1 MGSTP
6 EPLNALQLLSGDA
19 QTFLDSVWASHVH
32 EHRTDPARLTSLLSL
47 DDVDHLMTS
56 VALRTPALRVV
67 EGGTVLPPAR
77 FTRGGSIA
85 GTPLTGLVDPRKV
98 MDLYAAGATLVLQG
112 LHRYW
117 PPLTELVRAL
127 ELELGHPCQ
136 ANAYLTPPDS
146 QGFAR
151 HEDTHDVF
159 VFQTHGRK
167 VWTLVEEGQERDL
180 ELVPGLSVYLPTG
193 TPHSARS
200 EAEPSL
206 HVTIGINRVRWR
218 DLLRTVAETALADS
232 RYDAPLPAG
241 FLTDPARL
249 SGPMADELATFAKSL
264 GELDPASMTDGATT
278 RFLSERTSVLRG
290 ALTDLV
296 ALPALDDSTVLERRA
311 TAACELREDGDRL
324 RVLLGDR
331 ELRMP
336 LGAAGAMAH
345 VRDHSRFT
353 LRDLAPWLDEQS
365 RVVLA
370 RRLVREGLLR
380 IRP

>member
-1 MGSTP
+1 MS
-6 EPLNALQLLSGDA
+6 ALDLLSGDA
-19 QTFLDSVWASHVH
+19 RTFIDRVWASHVH
-32 EHRTDPARLTSLLSL
+32 VHETDPADLVSLLSL
-47 DDVDHLMTS
+47 DDVDHLLTS

-67 EGGTVLPPAR
+67 EGGTVLPSSR
-77 FTRGGSIA
+77 FTRSGSIA

-98 MDLYAAGATLVLQG
+98 MDLYAGGATLVLQG

-151 HEDTHDVF
+151 HQDTHDVF

-167 VWTLVEEGQERDL
+167 VWTLVEGSVEDAIERDL

-200 EAEPSL
+200 QAEPSL
-206 HVTIGINRVRWR
+206 HVTIGINRVTWR
-218 DLLRTVAETALADS
+218 DLLGRLSEQALSDS
-232 RYDAPLPAG
+232 RFDAPLPAG
-241 FLTDPARL
+241 FLADPARL
-249 SGPMADELATFAKSL
+249 SGPLADELATFAKLL
-264 GELDPASMTDGATT
+264 GELDPMVATEASSTG
-278 RFLSERTSVLRG
+278 FLSERSPALRG

-296 ALPALDDSTVLERRA
+296 ALRDLDDSTVLERRP
-311 TAACELREDGDRL
+311 TAACELRPDGDRL

-336 LGAAGAMAH
+336 LRLADAMAH
-345 VRDHSRFT
+345 VRDHPRLT
-353 LRDLAPWLDEQS
+353 VGDLAPWLDENS
-365 RVVLA
+365 RIVVA

>member
-1 MGSTP
+1 MK
-6 EPLNALQLLSGDA
+6 ALDLLSGDA
-19 QTFLDSVWASHVH
+19 RTFFDSVWASHVH
-32 EHRTDPARLTSLLSL
+32 VHEAEPADLVSLLSL
-47 DDVDHLMTS
+47 DDVDHLLTS

-67 EGGTVLPPAR
+67 QGGQVLPAPR

-98 MDLYAAGATLVLQG
+98 MDLYAGGATLVLQG

-117 PPLTELVRAL
+117 PPLTDLVRAL

-151 HEDTHDVF
+151 HQDTHDVF

-167 VWTLVEEGQERDL
+167 VWTVLDAGQERDL

-200 EAEPSL
+200 QSEPSL
-206 HVTIGINRVRWR
+206 HVTVGINRVTWR
-218 DLLRTVAETALADS
+218 DLMRQVTEGVLADG
-232 RYDAPLPAG
+232 RFDAPLPAG
-241 FLTDPARL
+241 FLDDRSRL
-249 SGPMADELATFAKSL
+249 SGPLADGLATFAKL
-264 GELDPASMTDGATT
+264 VGELDPVSVAELSAT
-278 RFLSERTSVLRG
+278 RFLSGRTPALRG

-296 ALPALDDSTVLERRA
+296 ALPDLDDATVLERRP
-311 TAACELREDGDRL
+311 TAACELRPDGDRL

-336 LGAAGAMAH
+336 LRLADAMAH
-345 VRDHSRFT
+345 VRDHPR
-353 LRDLAPWLDEQS
+353 LRVGDLAPWLDGPS
-365 RVVLA
+365 RLVVA

-380 IRP
+380 IHP

>member
-1 MGSTP
+1 VK
-6 EPLNALQLLSGDA
+6 ALDLLSGDA
-19 QTFLDSVWASHVH
+19 RTFIDTVWASHVH
-32 EHRTDPARLTSLLSL
+32 VHETDPVDLVSLLSL
-47 DDVDHLMTS
+47 DDVDRLLTS

-67 EGGTVLPPAR
+67 EGGKVLPATR

-98 MDLYAAGATLVLQG
+98 MDLYAGGATLVLQG

-117 PPLTELVRAL
+117 PPLTDLVRAL

-136 ANAYLTPPDS
+136 ANAYLTPPDA

-151 HEDTHDVF
+151 HRDTHDVF

-167 VWTLVEEGQERDL
+167 VWTLVDGGVERDL

-200 EAEPSL
+200 QAEPSL
-206 HVTIGINRVRWR
+206 HVTVGINRVTWR
-218 DLLRTVAETALADS
+218 DLMRQLAENALADG
-232 RYDAPLPAG
+232 RFDAPLPAG
-241 FLTDPARL
+241 FLDEPSRL
-249 SGPMADELATFAKSL
+249 SGPLADELATFAKL
-264 GELDPASMTDGATT
+264 ITELDPVSVTEVSTT
-278 RFLSERTSVLRG
+278 RFLSERTPALRG

-296 ALPALDDSTVLERRA
+296 ALPDLDDSTILERRP
-311 TAACELREDGDRL
+311 TAACELRPDGDRL

-336 LGAAGAMAH
+336 LRLADAMAH
-345 VRDHSRFT
+345 VRDHPR
-353 LRDLAPWLDEQS
+353 LRVGDLEPWLDEQS
-365 RVVLA
+365 RLVVA

-380 IRP
+380 IHP

>member
-1 MGSTP
+1 M
-6 EPLNALQLLSGDA
+6 NALELLSGDA
-19 QTFLDSVWASHVH
+19 QTFIDRVWASHVH
-32 EHRTDPARLTSLLSL
+32 EHRTEPSRLTSLLSL
-47 DDVDHLMTS
+47 DDVDHLVTS

-67 EGGTVLPPAR
+67 QGGTVLPSSR

-98 MDLYAAGATLVLQG
+98 LDLYAAGATLVLQG

-151 HEDTHDVF
+151 HQDTHDVF

-167 VWTLVEEGQERDL
+167 VWTLVEDGEEQDL

-206 HVTIGINRVRWR
+206 HVTVGINRLTWR
-218 DLLRTVAETALADS
+218 DLLRTVADSALSDS

-241 FLTDPARL
+241 FLADASRL
-249 SGPMADELATFAKSL
+249 SGPLADELASFAKTL
-264 GELDPASMTDGATT
+264 GALDPTELTDTT
-278 RFLSERTSVLRG
+278 TARFLSERTPVLRG
-290 ALTDLV
+290 ALTDQV
-296 ALPALDDSTVLERRA
+296 ALRDLDDSTVLERRT
-311 TAACELREDGDRL
+311 TAACELREEGDRL

-336 LGAAGAMAH
+336 LGAAGAMAY
-345 VRDHSRFT
+345 VRDHSRLT
-353 LRDLAPWLDEQS
+353 VGELAPWLDEQS
-365 RVVLA
+365 RLVVT
-370 RRLVREGLLR
+370 RRLVKEGLLR